1 MGYQVEDLGKNM
13 VKITI
18 DVEAKKFED
27 AIQQAYQKSKN
38 KINIQGFRK
47 GKAPFAMVAKMYGV
61 EMFYEDAANI
71 LIPDAYEEAA
81 KGCGVEIVSR
91 PEIDVTQIESGK
103 DFIFTATV
111 AKKPEVTLGEYKG
124 LEVAKADLSVSDEE
138 IEEEIKKAQEQNARE
153 ITIEDRPIAMGD
165 TAVIDYEG
173 FVDGVAF
180 EGGKGTD
187 HPLVIGSHSFI
198 EGFEEGLIGKNV
210 GEECDVEVTFPEQYH
225 SAELAG
231 KPAVFKCK
239 VNAIKA
245 KELPEL
251 DDEFAAEVSE
261 FDTLAEYKE
270 DVKKSLAEKK
280 EKDAKTQKE
289 DEAVAKAIE
298 NASMEIPEAMVEAT
312 SQQMAEDFAY
322 RLQMQGMNIE
332 QYFQFTGLNAKSFM
346 EQMKPQAEKRISTRL
361 VLEAIVKA
369 EDIQVSAEE
378 LEEEMEKMAKQYN
391 MELDKVKELLGEE
404 EKKQLTQDLAVQK
417 AVTLVAESAVEK

>member
-13 VKITI
+13 VKLTI

-27 AIQQAYQKSKN
+27 AIQQAFQKNKN

-61 EMFYEDAANI
+61 EMFYEDAANL

-81 KGCGVEIVSR
+81 KACGFELVSR

-111 AKKPEVTLGEYKG
+111 AKKPEVTLGQYKG
-124 LEVAKADLSVSDEE
+124 LEVEKADLSVADEE
-138 IEEEIKKAQEQNARE
+138 IEAELKKVLDQNARE
-153 ITIEDRPIAMGD
+153 ITVEDRPVAMGD
-165 TAVIDYEG
+165 TAIIDYEG

-180 EGGKGTD
+180 EGGKGEG
-187 HPLVIGSHSFI
+187 HPLEIGSHSFI
-198 EGFEEGLIGKNV
+198 EGFEDQLIGKNA
-210 GEECDVEVTFPEQYH
+210 GEECEVSVTFPEEYH
-225 SAELAG
+225 AADLAG

-239 VNAIKA
+239 VNAIKT

-251 DDEFAAEVSE
+251 NDEFASEVSE
-261 FDTLAEYKE
+261 FDTLDEYKE
-270 DVKKSLAEKK
+270 DLKKGIVEKK
-280 EKDAKTQKE
+280 EKEAKTKRE
-289 DEAVAKAIE
+289 DDAVAKAIE
-298 NASMEIPEAMVEAT
+298 NATMEIPEAMVLAT
-312 SQQMAEDFAY
+312 QQQMAEDFAY

-332 QYFQFTGLNAKSFM
+332 QYFKFTGLNMKTFL

-361 VLEAIVKA
+361 VLEAIVK
-369 EDIQVSAEE
+369 EENLQVSDEE
-378 LEEEMEKMAKQYN
+378 LEEEMQKMAAQYG

-404 EKKQLTQDLAVQK
+404 EKKQLTLDLAVQK